1 MLFTFEKTGVLK
13 SMFMFVRSEKEIP
26 CFKKRVYMYFTYEMA
41 QTSANS
47 CSRDKLENK
56 RKIKVTHNPHI

>member
-47 CSRDKLENK
+47 CSRDKLEK
-56 RKIKVTHNPHI
+56 CGLLFL